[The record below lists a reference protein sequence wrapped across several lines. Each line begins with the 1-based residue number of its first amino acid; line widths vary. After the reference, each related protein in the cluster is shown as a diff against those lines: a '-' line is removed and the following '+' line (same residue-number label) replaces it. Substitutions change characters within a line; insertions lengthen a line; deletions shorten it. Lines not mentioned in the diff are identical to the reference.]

1 MKGEEI
7 QYLYE
12 AGGRIFYRSF
22 FNEIEVIW
30 SQDVDNPHDLLI
42 SADSCAKM
50 LGYGSAEEMLAYES
64 FLDLINLFMK
74 ETGSPF
80 PVVVK

>member
-12 AGGRIFYRSF
+12 AGGRIFYQSF
-22 FNEIEVIW
+22 YNDIEVIW
-30 SQDVDNPHDLLI
+30 SQAVDNPHDVLI

-50 LGYGSAEEMLAYES
+50 LGYGCAEEMLAYES